1 MGRKPTGNPVG
12 PPVKEIDWTQ
22 FEQACALQ
30 CTQEETASFL
40 KVHRHTLSKKV
51 QEHYGEDYSTVYKRY
66 SESGKCS
73 LRRNQFVL
81 SKKNASMAIWLGKI
95 WLGQKE
101 DNSQELIETFSRM
114 LKDSSEKTIQAELAQ
129 KDEQR

>member
-1 MGRKPTGNPVG
+1 MKEETKPKPKRG
-12 PPVKEIDWTQ
+12 PPTKAIDWTQ

-40 KVHRHTLSKKV
+40 KVHRHTLSAKV
-51 QEHYGEDYSTVYKRY
+51 KEHYQEDYSTVYKRF

-101 DNSQELIETFSRM
+101 DSGSQELLETFSKL
-114 LKDSSEKTIQAELAQ
+114 LKASNEQAIKAELTQSA
-129 KDEQR
+129 